1 MRSFL
6 RISTLVFVLIL
17 SIFTLS
23 TTVTAAAAINLDKS
37 LVEIGETVTLTGSGF
52 PVSSELYVF
61 FARQQADVGDEIDGE
76 VTVYSFVGSVVTF
89 FDGRIIGFSFDIP
102 PRLDDGPVLA
112 DDEDVFGG
120 MYYVY
125 VTYENSETIRAVTSI
140 RVASNAVIT
149 GFYPNQGTVG
159 TEVEISGED
168 FLPGEA
174 IIVEYEGEE
183 IEIDSGDEEA
193 NSDGEITLYI
203 IIPDSEF
210 GEHTVTIKGVDSL
223 AELEETF
230 NLEPLIIVNPDVGEA
245 GTEITIT
252 GFGFDGRNGV
262 EFNFGST
269 QITNILWL
277 LEALGRTNPDG
288 TFIVQV
294 GVPDLVPGDYIIL
307 AEDEDNGD
315 IFATDSF
322 TIEPGA
328 TPTPTPTITTTIT
341 MTTTQTTTTTST
353 TTQLATQTTTVT
365 SEPVPST
372 ITSTVIQVTTLPP
385 SPTTITATATVPTT
399 ITATVTKQ
407 VSATPTVTIQT
418 DKGSQIN
425 IWLPIVTALGAIILT
440 LVVLVAYSSRQRG
453 L

>member
-1 MRSFL
+1 MNKIPKIL
-6 RISTLVFVLIL
+6 AVIFVLTL
-17 SIFTLS
+17 SIITFS
-23 TTVTAAAAINLDKS
+23 IPVSAAATIDLDKS

-61 FARQQADVGDEIDGE
+61 FARQQADVGDEIDEE

-89 FDGRIIGFSFDIP
+89 FDGRIISFPFDIP
-102 PRLDDGPVLA
+102 VRLDDGPVLE
-112 DDEDVFGG
+112 DEEDVFGG

-125 VTYENSETIRAVTSI
+125 VTYENSETIRAMTSI
-140 RVASNAVIT
+140 RVISNAVIT

-193 NSDGEITLYI
+193 DNDGEFTLYI
-203 IIPDSEF
+203 IIPDSQF
-210 GEHTVTIKGVDSL
+210 GEHTVTIKGGDSL

-230 NLEPLIIVNPDVGEA
+230 NLEPLIIVNPDTSEA

-262 EFNFGST
+262 EFSFGST

-294 GVPDLVPGDYIIL
+294 TVPDLIPGDYIIL
-307 AEDEDNGD
+307 AEDEDNSD
-315 IFATDSF
+315 IYATDSF
-322 TIEPGA
+322 IIESVA
-328 TPTPTPTITTTIT
+328 TPTPTPTVTTTIT

-353 TTQLATQTTTVT
+353 TTQLTTQTTTVT
-365 SEPVPST
+365 SEPAPTT
-372 ITSTVIQVTTLPP
+372 ITSTVIQVTTLTP
-385 SPTTITATATVPTT
+385 SSTTITATTTVPTT
-399 ITATVTKQ
+399 ITATVTEQ
-407 VSATPTVTIQT
+407 VSATPTITIQT
-418 DKGSQIN
+418 DRGSQIN
-425 IWLPIVTALGAIILT
+425 IWLPIVSALGAIILT
-440 LVVLVAYSSRQRG
+440 IVVLVVYSSRQRG